1 MLLLIKKR
9 SLVSKNSNSF
19 NARIKRSSVTINNN
33 HFKKTAFIAT
43 AIILLSVT
51 ATFGFSPN
59 EDVFAK
65 KPQSAMEL
73 SNGAPSGPHHNLNIL
88 GKKVDFNCDESEGG
102 GVVFT
107 PTFTGAPE
115 VKDIQTISFVSNKKS
130 TNEELFAIDPCT
142 EHFSPI
148 QKDGALVH
156 LPSKFDGQTVTLYE
170 VYMAIKGKPDNGDTT
185 SKFVFSNPRITQACN
200 IVEAGDTILTTDSD
214 FDDPLVNF
222 NLEKHTNID
231 GDDIFQSNE
240 IVYLDNGSEDGEV
253 DAGDTRLANAQLAT
267 DNGGVPLENDS
278 TPMVGDSDFGDPL
291 IAFAANEKFGDVN
304 PTNGAYDIG
313 EAIYLD
319 FEPDGMVSELDT
331 RLFVPEGS
339 EALSC
344 DSADAVTAIGTVTN
358 NGAFVNKEG
367 VLERFTPEDDRDE
380 NPQGKLKGKGKS
392 KFVDMSGLFTA
403 TGAICDAT
411 ILDTW
416 DLKDDD
422 LLTLEDFDEFH
433 DDAMING
440 ADLFAVGAAA
450 DAGDGDDKILAAE
463 ALVPDGSDIGVAG
476 ILDTDADFAAFLAN
490 EFGVTFNC
498 VAFYFAWVFT
508 IADIV
513 EETLDIDNDGA
524 TTVQIR
530 FYPRFT

>member
-1 MLLLIKKR
+1 M
-9 SLVSKNSNSF
+9 
-19 NARIKRSSVTINNN
+19 IKRTSMSGRRQRIVNNN
-33 HFKKTAFIAT
+33 SGIFTLTIAIVLLGAIFVISFQDQIFAFAM
-43 AIILLSVT
+43 
-51 ATFGFSPN
+51 
-59 EDVFAK
+59 

-107 PTFTGAPE
+107 PTFTDALE
-115 VKDIQTISFVSNKKS
+115 VMEQQTISFVSNKKS

-148 QKDGALVH
+148 QEDGALVH
-156 LPSKFDGQTVTLYE
+156 LPSKFDGQTVTFYE
-170 VYMAIKGKPDNGDTT
+170 VYMAIKGKPENGGSP
-185 SKFVFSNPRITQACN
+185 SKFVFSNPTITQACN

-231 GDDIFQSNE
+231 GDGIFQSNE
-240 IVYLDNGSEDGEV
+240 IVYLDNGNGVVDG
-253 DAGDTRLANAQLAT
+253 GDTRLANAQLAN
-267 DNGGVPLENDS
+267 NGGVPLENGS
-278 TPMVGDSDFGDPL
+278 TPVVGDSDFDDPI

-344 DSADAVTAIGTVTN
+344 DSADAVTALGTVTN
-358 NGAFVNKEG
+358 NGAFVNVEG
-367 VLERFTPEDDRDE
+367 ELERFTPEAEQDE
-380 NPQGKLKGKGKS
+380 NPHGKKVGKGKS
-392 KFVDMSGLFTA
+392 RFIDMSGLFRA

-416 DLKDDD
+416 DLLVDG
-422 LLTLEDFDEFH
+422 LLTREDFDAGH
-433 DDAMING
+433 DDTDLDA
-440 ADLFAVGAAA
+440 ADLTAVGIPGDTAMKIA
-450 DAGDGDDKILAAE
+450 DATADAIAGGGQAPGDAE
-463 ALVPDGSDIGVAG
+463 S
-476 ILDTDADFAAFLAN
+476 LDAIINTDAEFAAFLEN
-490 EFGVTFNC
+490 EFGGTFNC
-498 VAFYFAWVFT
+498 VAFYNAWVFT

-513 EETLDIDNDGA
+513 EERLDIDNDGA
-524 TTVQIR
+524 TTVQMR

>member
-1 MLLLIKKR
+1 
-9 SLVSKNSNSF
+9 
-19 NARIKRSSVTINNN
+19 
-33 HFKKTAFIAT
+33 
-43 AIILLSVT
+43 
-51 ATFGFSPN
+51 
-59 EDVFAK
+59 
-65 KPQSAMEL
+65 MEL

-107 PTFTGAPE
+107 PTFTDHIKVLE
-115 VKDIQTISFVSNKKS
+115 QQTISFVSNKKS

-142 EHFSPI
+142 EHFSTP
-148 QKDGALVH
+148 KDGALVH
-156 LPSKFDGQTVTLYE
+156 LPSKFDGQTVTFYE
-170 VYMAIKGKPDNGDTT
+170 VYMAIKGKPENGGSP
-185 SKFVFSNPRITQACN
+185 SKFVFSNPTITQACN

-214 FDDPLVNF
+214 FGDPLVAF

-231 GDDIFQSNE
+231 VDGLFQSNE
-240 IVYLDNGSEDGEV
+240 IVYLDDNDGVV
-253 DAGDTRLANAQLAT
+253 DGGDTRLANAQLAS
-267 DNGGVPLENDS
+267 NGGVPLENGS
-278 TPMVGDSDFGDPL
+278 TPVAGDSDFGDPI
-291 IAFAANEKFGDVN
+291 IAFAVNEKFGDVN

-358 NGAFVNKEG
+358 NGAFVNEEG
-367 VLERFTPEDDRDE
+367 ELKRFTPEDEQDE
-380 NPQGKLKGKGKS
+380 NPHGKPVGKGKNR
-392 KFVDMSGLFTA
+392 FIDMSGLFRA

-416 DLKDDD
+416 DLNFDGV
-422 LLTLEDFDEFH
+422 LTREDFDEFH
-433 DDAMING
+433 DDSDIDAL
-440 ADLFAVGAAA
+440 DLTAVLIP
-450 DAGDGDDKILAAE
+450 GDTVAKILAAE
-463 ALVPDGSDIGVAG
+463 
-476 ILDTDADFAAFLAN
+476 TDAIIDSGNGVVDGLINTNAEFAAFLEN
-490 EFGVTFNC
+490 EFGGTFNC
-498 VAFYFAWVFT
+498 VAFYDAWVFT

-513 EETLDIDNDGA
+513 EERLDIDNDGA
-524 TTVQIR
+524 TTVQVR